1 MNTLPDLPVREIRV
15 VRTAR
20 STTELRQFIF
30 DDAKFFKERGA
41 LWVRETAQLGLD
53 EIITAQNPKF
63 YSTEVNGTTGANS
76 NQRRGFSPGNISQA
90 RTSARVI
97 FLGKELADLA
107 NQLRPLLT
115 SVIRT
120 TFPRSKLQRL
130 ARDWVWFVQRDGLGK
145 KRTPAE
151 YIGGRV
157 QPDIGIYDVLWLVP
171 ESPEPASYAWF
182 ANYRAR
188 RKVTSYNFIKKRS
201 GHIKP
206 RARRM
211 GYLGEA
217 AKRMRAKKFPG
228 VNIIATFIDSGMG
241 AQYSRRTRQDGK
253 LPAFRLSFVPGLIR
267 SVSTN

>member
-1 MNTLPDLPVREIRV
+1 MNNLPDLPVREIRV
-15 VRTAR
+15 VRKG
-20 STTELRQFIF
+20 SLTELRQFVF
-30 DDAKFFKERGA
+30 EDAQFFKERSGT
-41 LWVRETAQLGLD
+41 WVRETTTLGLD
-53 EIITAQNPKF
+53 EILAAENPKF
-63 YSTEVNGTTGANS
+63 YSVEVNGTTGANS
-76 NQRRGFSPGNISQA
+76 NQRRGFTPGNISQA
-90 RTSARVI
+90 RNSARVV

-107 NQLRPLLT
+107 NQLRPLLST
-115 SVIRT
+115 VIRT

-130 ARDWVWFVQRDGLGK
+130 ARDWVWWVQREGLGK
-145 KRTPAE
+145 KRTPTE

-157 QPDIGIYDVLWLVP
+157 SPDIGIYDVLWLVP

-206 RARRM
+206 RARKV

-217 AKRMRAKKFPG
+217 VKRMRSKKFPG

-241 AQYSRRTRQDGK
+241 AERSRRLEKGR
-253 LPAFRLSFVPGLIR
+253 LPAIRVSFVPGLIR